1 MKRFLSLT
9 LALGLVGVFAG
20 CSNDEKASED
30 PASNTATKMTEEA
43 TNTVLENYGDIE
55 AYVTGK
61 TVAEL
66 EELGKYT
73 TDEDKAKIV
82 NVVVGLH

>member
-30 PASNTATKMTEEA
+30 PATETTEEA
-43 TNTVLENYGDIE
+43 TNTVLEN
-55 AYVTGK
+55 
-61 TVAEL
+61 
-66 EELGKYT
+66 
-73 TDEDKAKIV
+73 
-82 NVVVGLH
+82 